1 MLRIPGSIFDYLS
14 IIIIYQSSG
23 LVAQSCNP
31 ATGGDKDIGLELH
44 GNPHLLVELEFV
56 LEAELSQSLR
66 SHGPD
71 HMELWR

>member
-1 MLRIPGSIFDYLS
+1 MLSILGSIIDYLS
-14 IIIIYQSSG
+14 HHTTQSSG